1 MRIKDGIYV
10 IVGLLLA
17 AVALMIMYSKM
28 ITKKMRDMEAAM
40 NDVNTDT
47 TQTKLAVGYLIQ
59 EKQEAELVNNA
70 PRTPIGFKPNGLAEA

>member
-17 AVALMIMYSKM
+17 AVALMIMYSKV
-28 ITKKMRDMEAAM
+28 ITKKMKDMEAAM

-59 EKQEAELVNNA
+59 EKQEAEVVNSA
-70 PRTPIGFKPNGLAEA
+70 PRTPIGFKPNGLTEA